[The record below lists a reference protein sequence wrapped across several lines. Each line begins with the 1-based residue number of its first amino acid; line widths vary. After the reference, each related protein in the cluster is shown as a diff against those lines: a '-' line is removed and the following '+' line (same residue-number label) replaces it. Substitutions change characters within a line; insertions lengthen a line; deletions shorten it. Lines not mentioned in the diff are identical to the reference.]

1 VDAWRFEGVLLPEG
15 SEGEV
20 IVGAGD
26 EARLPGSYAV
36 TGLVDAHCHVTV
48 DTDAKGLPFVS
59 NRAFADRRLGEM
71 AGQGVALLRDVG
83 GASEITLDFAHGTS
97 PGLPAVVAAGRFHSC
112 RDRYFPRMYTPC
124 DADQLEASIRREVAN
139 GATWVKIIADFPRVV
154 DGVPRG
160 EKAATYDE
168 ETVRRAVETSHSL
181 GARVAAHSTMG
192 ASALVAMGVDSI
204 EHGNGLT
211 EDDLAALGAR
221 GGAWTPTVGAVV
233 GAADHMPPEH
243 LPHLEALKQHYRHH
257 LPIALRAG
265 VTVMA
270 GSDAAVPLARDIA
283 LLAEHGLTPVEA
295 IEAATRAARAY
306 LDVQPSGDLVTF
318 NTDPREDPS
327 VLANPSAVVLQGERV
342 G

>member
-1 VDAWRFEGVLLPEG
+1 VLLPEG

-20 IVGAGD
+20 V
-26 EARLPGSYAV
+26 
-36 TGLVDAHCHVTV
+36 VDAHCHVTV
-48 DTDAKGLPFVS
+48 DVDTDGLPYVS
-59 NRAFADRRLGEM
+59 DRAFADRRLEEM

-83 GASEITLDFAHGTS
+83 GASEITLDFARGTS
-97 PGLPAVVAAGRFHSC
+97 PGFPVVVAAGRFHSS

-124 DADQLEASIRREVAN
+124 DADELDASIRSEVAD

-160 EKAATYDE
+160 EKAPAYDE
-168 ETVRRAVETSHSL
+168 ETLRRAVETSHSL
-181 GARVAAHSTMG
+181 GARVAAHSTVG

-233 GAADHMPPEH
+233 AAADHLPPER
-243 LPHLEALKQHYRHH
+243 LPHLEALQEHYRHH

-283 LLAEHGLTPVEA
+283 LLAEHGLTPIEA
-295 IEAATRAARAY
+295 IEAATSAARTY

-318 NTDPREDPS
+318 DTDPREDPA
-327 VLANPSAVVLQGERV
+327 VLANPSAVVLRGERA